1 MNQRPGF
8 FLAANHLNSCPD
20 SDLKKKLTLIHIYL
34 LICLTFPGVLTF
46 LFFPAT
52 VWTAYVA
59 DKRLFCYKYMSK
71 TYRMNKHGMIVQ
83 TEKGDIE
90 ARAQETFKV
99 LNTKCIMSVWG
110 SGYSNQYFGIVW
122 GLKKL

>member
-1 MNQRPGF
+1 
-8 FLAANHLNSCPD
+8 
-20 SDLKKKLTLIHIYL
+20 
-34 LICLTFPGVLTF
+34 
-46 LFFPAT
+46 
-52 VWTAYVA
+52 
-59 DKRLFCYKYMSK
+59 
-71 TYRMNKHGMIVQ
+71 MNKHGMIVQ

>member
-1 MNQRPGF
+1 
-8 FLAANHLNSCPD
+8 
-20 SDLKKKLTLIHIYL
+20 
-34 LICLTFPGVLTF
+34 
-46 LFFPAT
+46 
-52 VWTAYVA
+52 
-59 DKRLFCYKYMSK
+59 MSK

-99 LNTKCIMSVWG
+99 LNTKCVMSVWV

-122 GLKKL
+122 GLKKLKACWN